1 MAHRRGSLKLV
12 SPARIPLLQ
21 ADADIGR
28 YLTAEE
34 RTAAEALAVPCITL
48 ETGHVDI
55 RSLLD
60 RHACFGALVVSG
72 MLVAHL
78 RVGEQAGMRILG
90 PGDVVSGGTSPA
102 SMLLVDSGCR
112 AVSTTQLAMLG
123 KDVLVG
129 AHRWPR
135 LVAGLHARTTEQIE
149 RVAVQLAICQLPR
162 VEDRLLALF
171 WLLAEQWGRVTP
183 GGTVLPLALT
193 HETLGA
199 LVGARRPTVT
209 LALGELADRGAVLRQ
224 GRAWLLVEPLTR
236 PTRQVQDPHAPSF
249 VADTQTT
256 WGTRELRD
264 IQHDVQTEIFAT
276 VARLR
281 EQHLERSEA
290 MRVGLERARAS
301 RLRSQEIR
309 EGLRTSR
316 QVTPEQAPSSG

>member
-1 MAHRRGSLKLV
+1 MP
-12 SPARIPLLQ
+12 PARIPLLQ

-28 YLTAEE
+28 YLTADE
-34 RTAAEALAVPCITL
+34 RTAAETLTVPTVTL
-48 ETGHVDI
+48 ETGPVDI
-55 RSLLD
+55 RGLLE
-60 RHACFGALVVSG
+60 HNACFGALVLSG

-90 PGDVVSGGTSPA
+90 PGDVVSGGTTPA
-102 SMLLVDSGCR
+102 SMLLVDSGNR
-112 AVSTTQLAMLG
+112 AVSMTQLAMLG

-135 LVAGLHARTTEQIE
+135 LVAGLHARTADQIE

-209 LALGELADRGAVLRQ
+209 LALGELSDRGAVLRQ
-224 GRAWLLVEPLTR
+224 GRAWLLVEPLSR
-236 PTRQVQDPHAPSF
+236 PTQGTQDPHAPSF
-249 VADTQTT
+249 VAESPTT
-256 WGTRELRD
+256 WGTRELED
-264 IQHDVQTEIFAT
+264 IQHDVHDEIFAT

-290 MRVGLERARAS
+290 VRSGLERVRAS

-309 EGLRTSR
+309 EGLRAAR
-316 QVTPEQAPSSG
+316 DVTPEEAPSSG

>member
-1 MAHRRGSLKLV
+1 MLV
-12 SPARIPLLQ
+12 SSARIPLLQ

-34 RTAAEALAVPCITL
+34 RAAAETLTVPVVTF
-48 ETGHVDI
+48 ETGPVDI
-55 RSLLD
+55 RALLD
-60 RHACFGALVVSG
+60 RNACFGALVVSG
-72 MLVAHL
+72 MLVSHL

-90 PGDVVSGGTSPA
+90 PGDIVSAGAVPA

-123 KDVLVG
+123 KDLLVG

-135 LVAGLHARTTEQIE
+135 LVAGLHARTAEQIE

-209 LALGELADRGAVLRQ
+209 LALGDLSDRGAVLRQ

-236 PTRQVQDPHAPSF
+236 PSNGAQEPHAPSF
-249 VADTQTT
+249 VAESPTT
-256 WGTRELRD
+256 WGTRELHD
-264 IQHDVQTEIFAT
+264 IQHDVQHEILAT

-281 EQHLERSEA
+281 EQHLERTDA
-290 MRVGLERARAS
+290 VRAGLDRARAS

-309 EGLRTSR
+309 ESVRAAREVTRTG
-316 QVTPEQAPSSG
+316 APSSG

>member
-1 MAHRRGSLKLV
+1 VLV
-12 SPARIPLLQ
+12 SSARIPLLQ

-34 RTAAEALAVPCITL
+34 RAAAETLTVPVVTF
-48 ETGHVDI
+48 ETGPVDI
-55 RSLLD
+55 RALLD
-60 RHACFGALVVSG
+60 RSACFGALVVSG
-72 MLVAHL
+72 MLVSHL

-90 PGDVVSGGTSPA
+90 PGDVVSAGTVPA
-102 SMLLVDSGCR
+102 SILLVDSGCR
-112 AVSTTQLAMLG
+112 AVSITQLAVLG

-135 LVAGLHARTTEQIE
+135 LVAGLHARTAEQIE

-209 LALGELADRGAVLRQ
+209 LALGDLSERGAVLRQ
-224 GRAWLLVEPLTR
+224 GRAWLLVEPLTQ
-236 PTRQVQDPHAPSF
+236 PAHGVPDPHAPSF
-249 VADTQTT
+249 VADSPTT
-256 WGTRELRD
+256 WGTREQHD
-264 IQHDVQTEIFAT
+264 IQHDVQHEILAT

-281 EQHLERSEA
+281 EQHLERTEA
-290 MRVGLERARAS
+290 VRAGLDRARAS

-309 EGLRTSR
+309 ESVRASRAVTRTA
-316 QVTPEQAPSSG
+316 APSSG

>member
-1 MAHRRGSLKLV
+1 V
-12 SPARIPLLQ
+12 PPARFPLLQ

-28 YLTAEE
+28 YLTADE
-34 RTAAEALAVPCITL
+34 RAAAETLTVPTVTL
-48 ETGHVDI
+48 ETGPVDV
-55 RSLLD
+55 RGLLE
-60 RHACFGALVVSG
+60 RNACFGALVISG

-90 PGDVVSGGTSPA
+90 PGDVVSGGTTPA
-102 SMLLVDSGCR
+102 SMLLVDSGNR

-135 LVAGLHARTTEQIE
+135 LVAGLHARTADQIE

-224 GRAWLLVEPLTR
+224 GRAWLLVEPLSR
-236 PTRQVQDPHAPSF
+236 PAHAAPDPHAPSF
-249 VADTQTT
+249 VAEPPTT
-256 WGTRELRD
+256 WGTRELQD
-264 IQHDVQTEIFAT
+264 IQHDVHDEIFAT

-290 MRVGLERARAS
+290 IRAGLERVRAS
-301 RLRSQEIR
+301 RRRSQEIR
-309 EGLRTSR
+309 DSVRAAR
-316 QVTPEQAPSSG
+316 DVTREQAPSSG

>member
-12 SPARIPLLQ
+12 SSARIPLLQ

-28 YLTAEE
+28 YLTADE
-34 RTAAEALAVPCITL
+34 RTAAETLTVPTVTL
-48 ETGHVDI
+48 ETGPVDI
-55 RSLLD
+55 RELLE
-60 RHACFGALVVSG
+60 RNACFGALVLSG

-135 LVAGLHARTTEQIE
+135 LVAGLHARTTEQTE

-209 LALGELADRGAVLRQ
+209 LALGELSDRGAVLRQ

-264 IQHDVQTEIFAT
+264 IQHDVQTEMFAT

-290 MRVGLERARAS
+290 FRVGLERARAS
-301 RLRSQEIR
+301 RLRSQEVR
-309 EGLRTSR
+309 EGLCASR
-316 QVTPEQAPSSG
+316 EVTPEQAPSSG

>member
-1 MAHRRGSLKLV
+1 MLV
-12 SPARIPLLQ
+12 SSARIPLLQ

-34 RTAAEALAVPCITL
+34 RAAAETLTVPVVTF
-48 ETGHVDI
+48 ETGQVDI
-55 RSLLD
+55 RALLD
-60 RHACFGALVVSG
+60 RSSCFGALVVSG
-72 MLVAHL
+72 MLVSHL

-90 PGDVVSGGTSPA
+90 PGDVVSAGTVPA

-112 AVSTTQLAMLG
+112 AVSTTRVAMLG

-135 LVAGLHARTTEQIE
+135 LVAGLHARTAEQIE

-209 LALGELADRGAVLRQ
+209 LALGDLSERGAVLRQ

-236 PTRQVQDPHAPSF
+236 PAHGIEVPHAPSF
-249 VADTQTT
+249 VAESPTT
-256 WGTRELRD
+256 WGTREPHAL
-264 IQHDVQTEIFAT
+264 QHDVQHEILAT

-281 EQHLERSEA
+281 EQHLERTDA
-290 MRVGLERARAS
+290 IRAGLDRARAS

-309 EGLRTSR
+309 ESVRAAREVTRTG
-316 QVTPEQAPSSG
+316 APSSG

>member
-1 MAHRRGSLKLV
+1 VLV
-12 SPARIPLLQ
+12 SSARIPLLQ

-34 RTAAEALAVPCITL
+34 RAAAETLTVPVATF
-48 ETGHVDI
+48 ETGPVDI
-55 RSLLD
+55 RALLD
-60 RHACFGALVVSG
+60 RNACFGALVVSG
-72 MLVAHL
+72 MLVSHL

-90 PGDVVSGGTSPA
+90 PGDVVSAGTVPP

-123 KDVLVG
+123 KDLLVG
-129 AHRWPR
+129 GHRWPR
-135 LVAGLHARTTEQIE
+135 LVAGLHARTAEQIE

-209 LALGELADRGAVLRQ
+209 LALGDLSDRGAVLRQ
-224 GRAWLLVEPLTR
+224 GRAWLLVEPLGR
-236 PTRQVQDPHAPSF
+236 PAHGVQDPHAPSF
-249 VADTQTT
+249 VAESPTT
-256 WGTRELRD
+256 WGTRELHD
-264 IQHDVQTEIFAT
+264 IQRDVQHEILAT

-281 EQHLERSEA
+281 EQHLERTDA
-290 MRVGLERARAS
+290 VRAGLDRARAS

-309 EGLRTSR
+309 ESVRSAREVTRTG
-316 QVTPEQAPSSG
+316 APSSG

>member
-1 MAHRRGSLKLV
+1 MLV
-12 SPARIPLLQ
+12 PPARIPLLQ

-28 YLTAEE
+28 YLTADE
-34 RTAAEALAVPCITL
+34 RTAAETLTVPTVTL
-48 ETGHVDI
+48 ETGPVDI
-55 RSLLD
+55 RELLE
-60 RHACFGALVVSG
+60 RNACFGALVLSG

-90 PGDVVSGGTSPA
+90 PGDVVSGGTTPA
-102 SMLLVDSGCR
+102 SMLLVDSGNR
-112 AVSTTQLAMLG
+112 AVSMTQLAMLG

-135 LVAGLHARTTEQIE
+135 LVAGLHARTADQIE

-209 LALGELADRGAVLRQ
+209 LALGELSDRGAVLRQ

-236 PTRQVQDPHAPSF
+236 PTHAAQDPHAPSF
-249 VADTQTT
+249 VTESPTT
-256 WGTRELRD
+256 WGTRELED
-264 IQHDVQTEIFAT
+264 IQHDVHDEIFAT

-281 EQHLERSEA
+281 EQHLERSETI
-290 MRVGLERARAS
+290 RSGLERVRAS

-309 EGLRTSR
+309 EGLRAAR
-316 QVTPEQAPSSG
+316 VVTPEEAPSSG

>member
-1 MAHRRGSLKLV
+1 VLV
-12 SPARIPLLQ
+12 SSARIPLLQ

-34 RTAAEALAVPCITL
+34 RAAAETLTVPVVTL
-48 ETGHVDI
+48 ETGHVDT
-55 RSLLD
+55 RALLD
-60 RHACFGALVVSG
+60 RNACFGALVVSG
-72 MLVAHL
+72 MLVSHL

-90 PGDVVSGGTSPA
+90 PGDIVSAGAVPA

-112 AVSTTQLAMLG
+112 AVSTTRLAMLG

-129 AHRWPR
+129 GHRWPR
-135 LVAGLHARTTEQIE
+135 LVAGLHARTAEQIE

-209 LALGELADRGAVLRQ
+209 LALGDLSDRGAVLRQ
-224 GRAWLLVEPLTR
+224 GRAWLLVEPLAR
-236 PTRQVQDPHAPSF
+236 PAHGVQDPHAPSF
-249 VADTQTT
+249 VAESPTT
-256 WGTRELRD
+256 WGTRELHD
-264 IQHDVQTEIFAT
+264 IQHDVQHEFLAT

-281 EQHLERSEA
+281 EQHLERTDA
-290 MRVGLERARAS
+290 VRAGLDRARAS

-309 EGLRTSR
+309 ESVRAAREVTRTG
-316 QVTPEQAPSSG
+316 APSSGSAP